1 MRIHFIAIG
10 GAVMHNLAIALKN
23 KGYQV
28 TGSDDE
34 IFDPSKSRLESNG
47 LLPEAFGWH
56 PEKIVS
62 DLDAVI
68 LGMHAREDNPELI
81 TAKALGIKIYSF
93 PEFVYTQTK
102 DKTRV
107 VIGGSHGKTT
117 ITSMVIHALQ
127 VSGVNC
133 DYLVGAQLEGF
144 ELTVKLTDKAQVVVI
159 EGDEYLTS
167 ALDRRPKFHVYK
179 PQVALISGIEW
190 DHKNVFPTW
199 ENYKSQFTTF
209 IKTIDSRG
217 TLIYCEEDAV
227 VAKIV
232 RNDTTSII
240 KIPYLTP
247 DYSVAGSGTE
257 IHYMGK
263 NFPMQVFGKHN
274 MLNLNGA
281 ALVCMQLGLSRQ
293 EFYRNMA
300 SFSGASNRL
309 EKIREDDDMVV
320 FRDFAHAP
328 SKVRATVAA
337 VREQYPTHHL
347 IAVFELH
354 TFSSL
359 SAGFLLFYKDSM
371 HPADRALVY
380 FNPHVLAL
388 KRLAP
393 LTISQVKSAFGD
405 GVEVVDDAAQ
415 IAPYI
420 AKKKHG
426 KCVLL
431 LMSSGDFGGIVSSL
445 IHS

>member
-23 KGYQV
+23 KGYHV

-34 IFDPSKSRLESNG
+34 IFDPSRSRLERYG
-47 LLPEAFGWH
+47 LLPEEFGWNT
-56 PEKIVS
+56 EKIS
-62 DLDAVI
+62 HELDAVI

-81 TAKALGIKIYSF
+81 KAKELGIKIYSF
-93 PEFVYTQTK
+93 PEFVYEQTK
-102 DKTRV
+102 EKTRV

-117 ITSMVIHALQ
+117 ITSMIIHALQ
-127 VSGVNC
+127 ASGVDC

-144 ELTVKLTDKAQVVVI
+144 ELTVKLSHKAQVVVI

-179 PQVALISGIEW
+179 PHVALISGIEW

-199 ENYKSQFTTF
+199 DNYKSQFSKF
-209 IKTIDSRG
+209 IKTIESNG
-217 TLIYCEEDAV
+217 TLVFCQDDKEVDEV
-227 VAKIV
+227 VKKD
-232 RNDTTSII
+232 DTPIT
-240 KIPYLTP
+240 KIPYLMP
-247 DYSVAGSGTE
+247 DYSLAGNNTV
-257 IHYMGK
+257 IHYVGED
-263 NFPMQVFGKHN
+263 FPMQIFGRHN

-281 ALVCMQLGLSRQ
+281 ALVCMQIGLSRK
-293 EFYRNMA
+293 EFYRNMQ

-309 EKIREDDDMVV
+309 EKIREEEDMVV

-337 VREQYPTHHL
+337 VREQYPENNL

-359 SAGFLLFYKDSM
+359 SADFLPFYKDTM
-371 HPADRALVY
+371 NPASNALVY
-380 FNPHVLAL
+380 FNPDVLEH

-393 LTISQVKSAFGD
+393 LTKNQVKTAFGG
-405 GVEVVDDAAQ
+405 GVEVVDSASE
-415 IAPYI
+415 IADYI
-420 AKKKHG
+420 KEKKHG

-431 LMSSGDFGGIVSSL
+431 LMSSGNFGGIVSSL

>member
-167 ALDRRPKFHVYK
+167 AL
-179 PQVALISGIEW
+179 
-190 DHKNVFPTW
+190 
-199 ENYKSQFTTF
+199 
-209 IKTIDSRG
+209 
-217 TLIYCEEDAV
+217 
-227 VAKIV
+227 
-232 RNDTTSII
+232 
-240 KIPYLTP
+240 
-247 DYSVAGSGTE
+247 
-257 IHYMGK
+257 
-263 NFPMQVFGKHN
+263 
-274 MLNLNGA
+274 
-281 ALVCMQLGLSRQ
+281 
-293 EFYRNMA
+293 
-300 SFSGASNRL
+300 
-309 EKIREDDDMVV
+309 
-320 FRDFAHAP
+320 
-328 SKVRATVAA
+328 
-337 VREQYPTHHL
+337 
-347 IAVFELH
+347 
-354 TFSSL
+354 
-359 SAGFLLFYKDSM
+359 
-371 HPADRALVY
+371 
-380 FNPHVLAL
+380 
-388 KRLAP
+388 
-393 LTISQVKSAFGD
+393 
-405 GVEVVDDAAQ
+405 
-415 IAPYI
+415 
-420 AKKKHG
+420 
-426 KCVLL
+426 
-431 LMSSGDFGGIVSSL
+431 
-445 IHS
+445 

>member
-34 IFDPSKSRLESNG
+34 IFDPSRSRLDKNG

-56 PEKIVS
+56 PEKIAS

-81 TAKALGIKIYSF
+81 KAKALGIKIYSF
-93 PEFVYTQTK
+93 PEFVYAQTK

-117 ITSMVIHALQ
+117 ITTMIIHALQ
-127 VSGVNC
+127 GSGVNC

-179 PQVALISGIEW
+179 PHVALISGIEW

-199 ENYKSQFTTF
+199 ENYKSQFVTF
-209 IKTIDSRG
+209 IKTIESKG

-227 VAKIV
+227 VEEIV
-232 RNDTTSII
+232 RNDITRCI

-293 EFYRNMA
+293 EFYRNM
-300 SFSGASNRL
+300 STFSGASNRL
-309 EKIREDDDMVV
+309 EKIRDDVDMVV

-359 SAGFLLFYKDSM
+359 SAGFLPFYKDSM
-371 HPADRALVY
+371 HLADRALVY

-420 AKKKHG
+420 TKKKHG